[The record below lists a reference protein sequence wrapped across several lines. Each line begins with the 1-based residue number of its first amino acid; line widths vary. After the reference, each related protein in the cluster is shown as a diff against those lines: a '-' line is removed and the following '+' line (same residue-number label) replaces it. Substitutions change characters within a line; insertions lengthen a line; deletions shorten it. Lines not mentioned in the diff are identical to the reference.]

1 MMGLFK
7 IFKRHLEKHRQK
19 KSSAARQVL
28 KQRRADALTK
38 KKQNRTHYD
47 LTSQSASNVDQSAEV
62 SSSSSNSSQVSDN
75 SQESLANS
83 KASASRQS
91 SFQSSVASSAR
102 SSQSQSAQSSKAVR
116 SSFSAAQVK
125 SKRSAIIDSKQASR
139 SVSARSIARQKT
151 VANHNSLSKS
161 SHRSEVSHS
170 VEKSAAP
177 AAQKSIQSSQYS
189 SLRPGNADQESEG
202 TSKTYARGL
211 AKSRSTLGQKLN
223 ALFANFRSVDD
234 NFFDELEDTLI
245 ESDVGFNMAIK
256 ISDALRKE
264 VKLKNV
270 KKRKDV
276 QDVIIKKMI
285 DLYDADGKNEDNR
298 IHYAKKG
305 PTVFLFVGVNGAGKT
320 TTIGKMAHMYHQQG
334 KKVLLAA
341 ADTFRAGAIEQ
352 LNDWARL
359 DQVDIVKKKEHSDP
373 SSVVYDAVHKAK
385 NEHYDILFVDTAGRL
400 QNKANLMRELAKMKK
415 VITRTIPKAPQE
427 VMLVLDATTGQNALS
442 QAKLFKQV
450 TNVTGIILTKLD
462 GTAKGGIILAIRDEL
477 HLPVKYVGL
486 GEQVTDLKKFSPSN
500 FVYGLFAG
508 LFK

>member
-1 MMGLFK
+1 MGLFK
-7 IFKRHLEKHRQK
+7 IFKQHLKKHRQK
-19 KSSAARQVL
+19 KSSAVQQRNRQANKLAEKKRDRSHQIASQSTSAVNDRQVSRSSLSSSESSSDARKLSSESNSISSVSHQSKVRSSIASANQLSKERSEQATKAAESSVGVSQAESEAADSRSAL
-28 KQRRADALTK
+28 KSK
-38 KKQNRTHYD
+38 SVS
-47 LTSQSASNVDQSAEV
+47 SQSAAIKQRSLNDRRLSSNGHSQVSQSAE
-62 SSSSSNSSQVSDN
+62 
-75 SQESLANS
+75 
-83 KASASRQS
+83 QS
-91 SFQSSVASSAR
+91 SSAR
-102 SSQSQSAQSSKAVR
+102 GSLTRRSSEETSSQNGSE
-116 SSFSAAQVK
+116 
-125 SKRSAIIDSKQASR
+125 DNSR
-139 SVSARSIARQKT
+139 
-151 VANHNSLSKS
+151 
-161 SHRSEVSHS
+161 
-170 VEKSAAP
+170 
-177 AAQKSIQSSQYS
+177 
-189 SLRPGNADQESEG
+189 
-202 TSKTYARGL
+202 TYARGL

-234 NFFDELEDTLI
+234 DFFDRLEDTLI

-270 KKRKDV
+270 KKRRDV

-285 DLYDADGKNEDNR
+285 DLYDADGQNEDGR

-320 TTIGKMAHMYHQQG
+320 TTIGKMAHMYRQQG

-352 LNDWARL
+352 LNDWAKL
-359 DQVDIVKKKEHSDP
+359 DRVDIVKKKEHSDP

-385 NEHYDILFVDTAGRL
+385 DEHYDILFVDTAGRL
-400 QNKANLMRELAKMKK
+400 QNKVNLMHELAKMKK

-427 VMLVLDATTGQNALS
+427 VLLVLDATTGQNALS
-442 QAKLFKQV
+442 QAKLFKRV
-450 TNVTGIILTKLD
+450 TDVTGIVLTKLD

-486 GEQVTDLKKFSPSN
+486 GEQVNDLKKFSPSD
-500 FVYGLFAG
+500 FIYGLFAG